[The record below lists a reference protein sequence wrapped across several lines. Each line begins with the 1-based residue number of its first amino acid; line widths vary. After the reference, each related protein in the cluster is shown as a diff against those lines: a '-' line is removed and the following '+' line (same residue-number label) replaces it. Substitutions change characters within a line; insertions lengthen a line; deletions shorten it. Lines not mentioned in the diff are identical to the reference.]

1 MNYIIGEKKYAG
13 IRIKI
18 VTGEPFYIKEASFE
32 LSRDGVVVLSDACK
46 IDRQKQILYAYLAP
60 ADPGKYQLEYTYV
73 IGIEEIKA
81 RYGVI
86 VRC

>member
-1 MNYIIGEKKYAG
+1 MNYVIGEKKYAG
-13 IRIKI
+13 IRIKS

-32 LSRDGVVVLSDACK
+32 LSRDGVVVLSDICQ

-60 ADPGKYQLEYTYV
+60 TIPGSYQLEYTYV